1 MLFGSLN
8 GSEVSGIDTCICMAE
23 SLCCPPEVITTLFIS
38 YIQNKIKSLKKETY
52 PNVHLQNSSLA
63 LFKVARICTYPKYLS
78 REEWIKNMKVKLDK
92 SESHSVVSY
101 FLQPHGLYSPWN
113 SPSQNTAVGSLF
125 LLQGIFPTQES
136 NSGLLH
142 CRQILYEPPGKPK
155 NTGVGS
161 LCLLQQILLNQESG
175 MNQGLLH
182 CRRILYQLSYQG
194 R

>member
-142 CRQILYEPPGKPK
+142 CRQILYKL
-155 NTGVGS
+155 S
-161 LCLLQQILLNQESG
+161 H
-175 MNQGLLH
+175 QGNP
-182 CRRILYQLSYQG
+182 RILEWVAYAFCS
-194 R
+194 RSC